1 MRRVLA
7 LLTGFVMLF
16 AVPGAADP
24 VVPRQRSPRAEEEL
38 RADLDRILAD
48 PRLAGASVG
57 VVVRDPVTH
66 RILYRRA
73 PDRRLIPASNA
84 KLFSSAAALEALGP
98 EFRFDTRVLTSGRR
112 RGNVLLGDLYL
123 RGGGDP
129 TMSAADYRALA
140 DRVADSGVRVVRG
153 DVLADDSYFDDR
165 ALANGWMAV
174 DEPYYYAPPI
184 SALTVT
190 PNSDYDAGTVLVRLR
205 PTRPGMP
212 VRVSTRPATEA
223 VEIVNRARTLAADAT
238 GELSVRRAHGTDRV
252 IVSGGIPA
260 GSGTERALST
270 VADPTTYALDVFR
283 RALRERG
290 VTFQGSG
297 EGETPERAR
306 VMAEHRSMPLRRL
319 LVPFLKLSN
328 NGHAETLVKTMGR
341 VLRDEGSWRAGLG
354 VVRTGLAGLGID
366 PAKYRLVDGS
376 GLSTL
381 NAVSPAQLTE
391 LLDTA
396 RDRPWFEAWKR
407 ALPLAGAP
415 DRMTGGTLGGRM
427 RGTAAEGNVSAKTG
441 SMTGVTA
448 LSGYVRT
455 RTERPLVFSV
465 VFNGFLSAPPRD
477 LQDAVAVRLAR
488 LGTGRP
494 GPVPNPGQRDRSA
507 GSAVDI
513 PSTRPDESMF
523 ECSWSKS
530 C

>member
-24 VVPRQRSPRAEEEL
+24 VVRHERPPRSEEEL
-38 RADLDRILAD
+38 RADLDQILSD

-57 VVVRDPVTH
+57 VVVRDPVTD
-66 RILYRRA
+66 RILYRRS

-84 KLFSSAAALEALGP
+84 KLFTAAAALEALGP
-98 EFRFDTRVLTSGRR
+98 DFRFDTRVLATGEQQA
-112 RGNVLLGDLYL
+112 GVLSGDLYL

-129 TMSAADYRALA
+129 TMSAGDYRALA
-140 DRVADSGVRVVRG
+140 DRVAESGVRVVRG

-174 DEPYYYAPPI
+174 DEPYYYAAPI
-184 SALTVT
+184 SALTVA

-205 PTRPGMP
+205 PTRPGEP

-238 GELSVRRAHGTDRV
+238 GGFSVRRAHGTDRV
-252 IVSGGIPA
+252 IVSGGISA
-260 GSGTERALST
+260 GSGTGRALST

-283 RALRERG
+283 HALRERG

-297 EGETPERAR
+297 EDETPDRAR

-341 VLRDEGSWRAGLG
+341 VLRGEGSWRAGLE
-354 VVRTGLAGLGID
+354 VLRSRLDELGID
-366 PAKYRLVDGS
+366 PANYRLADGS

-391 LLDTA
+391 LLDA
-396 RDRPWFEAWKR
+396 VRDRPWFEAWKR

-465 VFNGFLSAPPRD
+465 VFNGFLSAPPRG

-488 LGTGRP
+488 HGADSP
-494 GPVPNPGQRDRSA
+494 EPVPGHGEREGPS
-507 GSAVDI
+507 SSVVDI
-513 PSTRPDESMF
+513 PATRPDEAMF

>member
-7 LLTGFVMLF
+7 LLTGFVMIF

-24 VVPRQRSPRAEEEL
+24 VVPHEKPPRAAEAL
-38 RADLDRILAD
+38 RADLDRILSD

-57 VVVRDPVTH
+57 VVVRDPVTD
-66 RILYRRA
+66 RILYRRS

-84 KLFSSAAALEALGP
+84 KLFTSVAALEALGP
-98 EFRFDTRVLTSGRR
+98 GFRFDTRVLTSGRR
-112 RGNVLLGDLYL
+112 RGNVLFGDLYL

-140 DRVADSGVRVVRG
+140 DRIVESGVRVVRG

-174 DEPYYYAPPI
+174 DEPYYYAAPI
-184 SALTVT
+184 SALTVA
-190 PNSDYDAGTVLVRLR
+190 PNSDYDAGTVLVRSR
-205 PTRPGMP
+205 PTRPGEP

-238 GELSVRRAHGTDRV
+238 GELSVRRAHGADRV

-260 GSGTERALST
+260 GADVGRALST
-270 VADPTTYALDVFR
+270 VADPTAYSLDVFR
-283 RALRERG
+283 RALIERG
-290 VTFQGSG
+290 VTFEGSG
-297 EGETPERAR
+297 EGEAPDRAR
-306 VMAEHRSMPLRRL
+306 VMAEHRSMPLRQL

-341 VLRDEGSWRAGLG
+341 VLREEGSWRAGLE
-354 VVRTGLAGLGID
+354 VVRSRLEASGID
-366 PAKYRLVDGS
+366 SAKYRLVDGS

-381 NAVSPAQLTE
+381 NSISPAQLAE
-391 LLDTA
+391 LLDTV
-396 RDRPWFEAWKR
+396 RDRPWFEDWKR
-407 ALPLAGAP
+407 ALPLAGAT

-455 RTERPLVFSV
+455 RAERPLVFSV

-477 LQDAVAVRLAR
+477 LRDAVAVRLAR
-488 LGTGRP
+488 HGADP
-494 GPVPNPGQRDRSA
+494 QEPVPSPGERDRSS

-513 PSTRPDESMF
+513 PSTRPDESVF